1 MFTEQKLFIFP
12 YVLHTLL
19 DLAGCQWWARIELEV
34 INKIKIIETLHSD
47 LLPVTNWLSRIVFC
61 FCFAYNVIQDPI
73 MQSDLISGLK
83 LLSVSCY
90 CSSSSYCFPFSTT

>member
-19 DLAGCQWWARIELEV
+19 DLVGCQWWARREFEV

-47 LLPVTNWLSRIVFC
+47 LLPATNWRSRMFFFLLFLFLFWVQCSPGSDHVMGPYKWVEVVSFL
-61 FCFAYNVIQDPI
+61 VIA
-73 MQSDLISGLK
+73 LR
-83 LLSVSCY
+83 
-90 CSSSSYCFPFSTT
+90 